1 MLGTGEAGKSTF
13 IKQMRII
20 HGQGYSDKDRQEFI
34 GLILRNVLMAVQILA
49 EAMATLKIRYE
60 DDNNRVR

>member
-1 MLGTGEAGKSTF
+1 
-13 IKQMRII
+13 MRII

-34 GLILRNVLMAVQILA
+34 GLIFRNVLMAVQILA
-49 EAMATLKIRYE
+49 EAMATLKIQYE